1 MVKGE
6 AELRGE
12 RDARVAEGLNVE
24 KALVVSMGERDW
36 NNVETGDGLVET
48 LGECVVTADSEGV
61 EVMDGL

>member
-1 MVKGE
+1 VVKGE

-24 KALVVSMGERDW
+24 IALVVSMGERDW

>member
-24 KALVVSMGERDW
+24 IALVVSMGERDW